1 MICFWHKNRHI
12 DQQSRPEKQ
21 ERTAHPYIVGKL
33 MKKEPRISSGER
45 TRFSNMA
52 LGKLDSPMKK

>member
-1 MICFWHKNRHI
+1 
-12 DQQSRPEKQ
+12 
-21 ERTAHPYIVGKL
+21 

-45 TRFSNMA
+45 TSFSKMA